1 MNVIIINL
9 KYKVKNYGDLF
20 LDKVILLFLIFVIK
34 ITAHILIWVKI
45 TKIIQEFKNKTSKLD
60 ILLGLNALK

>member
-34 ITAHILIWVKI
+34 ITVHIIIWVKI

>member
-1 MNVIIINL
+1 MNVIIINF

-34 ITAHILIWVKI
+34 ITVHILIWVKI

>member
-34 ITAHILIWVKI
+34 ITVHILIWVKI

>member
-9 KYKVKNYGDLF
+9 KYKVKNYGDLY

-34 ITAHILIWVKI
+34 ITVHILIWVKI
-45 TKIIQEFKNKTSKLD
+45 TKIIQEFKNKTSKLI